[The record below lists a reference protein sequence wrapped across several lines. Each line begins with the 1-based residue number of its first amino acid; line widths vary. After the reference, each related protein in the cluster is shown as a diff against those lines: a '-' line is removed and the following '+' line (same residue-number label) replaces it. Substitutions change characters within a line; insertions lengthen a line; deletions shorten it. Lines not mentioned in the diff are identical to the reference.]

1 MKKVFFLLVLLAA
14 TLGSQAQDSTRH
26 YASFFGKNS
35 TEWTTG
41 WHYPTQPH
49 VEFHTYSH
57 WVSGDTIIGDY
68 TYKRILSDPKN
79 YEFYL
84 DRYDGAFDSTHILP
98 FYMREDTLTG
108 RLWIRHA
115 ILPNEQEDDT
125 TFVERLVCDMSLEMN
140 DSIRLTGAYS
150 CLHRA
155 GTEDY
160 SAEYLYV
167 VTQADEYNGL
177 RRLKLECSTSSIGT
191 IYFYEGIGNDNLF
204 LPMLAGINFSECFS
218 MHGFSIDGNVLG
230 CVIKDDTISF
240 SNPLLD
246 QEIYIYYN
254 CEFHMTGSVDE
265 SNPLFAVTLYP
276 NPCGEQLQIENL
288 PEGVQSLYITDMLG
302 QRVYSTTQPTAS
314 IPSDWFAPGAYQL
327 TLVLPNN
334 RHHTLTFVKR

>member
-1 MKKVFFLLVLLAA
+1 
-14 TLGSQAQDSTRH
+14 
-26 YASFFGKNS
+26 
-35 TEWTTG
+35 
-41 WHYPTQPH
+41 
-49 VEFHTYSH
+49 
-57 WVSGDTIIGDY
+57 
-68 TYKRILSDPKN
+68 
-79 YEFYL
+79 
-84 DRYDGAFDSTHILP
+84 
-98 FYMREDTLTG
+98 
-108 RLWIRHA
+108 
-115 ILPNEQEDDT
+115 
-125 TFVERLVCDMSLEMN
+125 
-140 DSIRLTGAYS
+140 
-150 CLHRA
+150 
-155 GTEDY
+155 
-160 SAEYLYV
+160 
-167 VTQADEYNGL
+167 
-177 RRLKLECSTSSIGT
+177 
-191 IYFYEGIGNDNLF
+191 
-204 LPMLAGINFSECFS
+204 

-288 PEGVQSLYITDMLG
+288 TEGVQSLYITDMLG